1 MINITNRYI
10 LIIDSSLTEN
20 IENNINYNWY
30 NINELILSKE
40 ISNYNFH
47 PNKDPFNYNFT
58 LVKRINKSVNAGY
71 WNVWIYDKNILWSI
85 IIILAYYDYF

>member
-1 MINITNRYI
+1 MDNDTIC
-10 LIIDSSLTEN
+10 LLKECDSGSKMAVSAIDEVLEK
-20 IENNINYNWY
+20 IKDDVEFIDVY
-30 NINELILSKE
+30 LSKE

-71 WNVWIYDKNILWSI
+71 WNVWIYDKNIL
-85 IIILAYYDYF
+85 